1 MKDRIFI
8 IDGSSY
14 LYRAYHAMPPLST
27 SKGQPTGAIK
37 GVTNML
43 MNLKKD
49 SEGSP
54 IVVVFD
60 AKGKT
65 FRNKI
70 YSEYK
75 ANRPPMP
82 DDLREQLEPL
92 KNICKA
98 IGFPLIEIAGV
109 EADDVIATIVKL
121 AKEKKF
127 KAVVSSLDKDLMQL
141 VEDPNTT
148 IMNTMTHQIFDEKKV
163 FEKFGVKPN
172 QIRDMLALVGDTSDN
187 IPGVPK
193 VGQKTAA
200 KWLNEFDNLEGII
213 ANAESIKGVVG
224 ENLRNSLAELD
235 RNVDLVSLRDDV
247 DIETDFKDL
256 LELNGD
262 QEKLDK
268 IFSDLEFKKPAD
280 NSSQKVDSKKDNLKE
295 KKNNYQTVLTKK
307 ELNDWADKIDACK
320 VFAIDTETD
329 SLDTITANLVGISLS
344 VDEGS
349 GCYIP
354 IGHNYENCPN
364 QPSLKLVQ
372 DSIGKVIEKNKE
384 KAVGQNLKFDIPILS
399 RHGIHL
405 DKFHADTMLMSYV
418 LNSTATRHGMDKLA
432 SYYLDYETIKFS
444 DVAGTASKQISFSEV
459 DIAVATNYAAED
471 ADITLR
477 LFNKLSSLLKGKKGQ
492 IKLLQEIEYPLVHV
506 LAAVEQNGAKIDKNK
521 LAAHSQELS
530 EKISE
535 LTSQAFAIAGEEFNL
550 DSPKQLLEI
559 LYDKLQLPVLKKT
572 PKGQP
577 STNEET
583 LQRLSEEY
591 DLPKIILQYR
601 TLAKLKS
608 TYTDSLI
615 KIENPKTKRIHT
627 SYQQA
632 ITSTGRLSSTEPNL
646 QNIPIKT
653 AEGRRI
659 REAFVPEKGN
669 VLISADYSQIELR
682 IMAHLSKDKNLTN
695 AFNAGLDVHS
705 ATAAEVF
712 GVSLESVTED
722 QRRSAKA
729 INFGLMYGMSAFGL
743 TRQLDIPRAEA
754 QKYLDT
760 YFERYTGVKDYM
772 ANTKAQAKEDM
783 FVETIMGRRLYLNE
797 INAANGLR
805 RQAAER
811 AAINAP
817 LQGSAADIIKKA
829 MIDINTFLDKE
840 LPQTRMIMQVHDELI
855 FETPKADAEEILPT
869 SEDCIQSV
877 KIHHKIGLHARPA
890 VRFTE
895 MAKGFEAEIR
905 IKLENQSKWVDAK
918 SIVRVMSL
926 KARKGQV
933 LKLQAEGPDANEAIT
948 TLIDFV
954 ENQFGEK
961 QNEIE

>member
-14 LYRAYHAMPPLST
+14 LYRAYHAMPPLTAS
-27 SKGQPTGAIK
+27 SGQPTGAIK

-43 MNLKKD
+43 MTLKKE

-54 IVVVFD
+54 IIVTFD

-65 FRNKI
+65 FRSDI
-70 YSEYK
+70 YEEYK

-82 DDLREQLEPL
+82 DDLREQLAPL
-92 KNICKA
+92 KDICKA
-98 IGFPLIEIAGV
+98 IGFPLIEIEGV
-109 EADDVIATIVKL
+109 EADDVIATLVKI
-121 AKEKKF
+121 AKENNF
-127 KAVVSSLDKDLMQL
+127 KSVISSLDKDLMQL
-141 VEDPNTT
+141 VEDPISS
-148 IMNTMTHQIFDEKKV
+148 IMNTMTHQIFNEEKV
-163 FEKFGVKPN
+163 FEKFGVKPS

-200 KWLNEFDNLEGII
+200 KWLNEFGDLDGIRK
-213 ANAESIKGVVG
+213 NADSIKGVVG
-224 ENLRNSLAELD
+224 QNLRDSLNELD
-235 RNVDLVSLRDDV
+235 RNIELVSLKNDV
-247 DIETDFKDL
+247 DIGVTFESL
-256 LELNGD
+256 LVMHGD
-262 QEKLDK
+262 DEKLDEL
-268 IFSDLEFKKPAD
+268 FSKLDFKTMKRASKESKSI
-280 NSSQKVDSKKDNLKE
+280 NENDSAGEDIKHSNKANTSYE
-295 KKNNYQTVLTKK
+295 TILTKK
-307 ELNDWADKIDACK
+307 DLKEWANKLNKCE

-329 SLDTITANLVGISLS
+329 SLDTVTANLVGISLS
-344 VDEGS
+344 VKEGG

-354 IGHNYENCPN
+354 IGHKYDDCPK
-364 QPSLKLVQ
+364 QLDIDDVVKELGS
-372 DSIGKVIEKNKE
+372 SIEKNKL
-384 KAVGQNLKFDIPILS
+384 KAVGQNLKFDIPILH
-399 RHGIHL
+399 RHGIVL
-405 DKFHADTMLMSYV
+405 DEFHADTMLMSYV

-432 SYYLDYETIKFS
+432 MFYLDYETVKYS
-444 DVAGTASKQISFSEV
+444 DVTGTASKQINFSAVEIEV
-459 DIAVATNYAAED
+459 ASHYAAED

-477 LFNKLSSLLKGKKGQ
+477 LFNKLDSLLKDKPTQ
-492 IKLLQEIEYPLVHV
+492 IKLLQNIEYPLVHV
-506 LAAVEQNGAKIDKNK
+506 LSRVEQNGAKIDKNK
-521 LAAHSQELS
+521 LSEHSKELS
-530 EKISE
+530 EKIAKLSSE
-535 LTSQAFAIAGEEFNL
+535 AFKIAGEEFNL
-550 DSPKQLLEI
+550 DSPKQLLEV
-559 LYDKLQLPVLKKT
+559 LYEKLKLPILKKT

-591 DLPKIILQYR
+591 ELPKIILKYR

-615 KIENPKTKRIHT
+615 RIENTQTKRIHT

-632 ITSTGRLSSTEPNL
+632 VTSTGRLSSTEPNL

-659 REAFVPEKGN
+659 REAFVPDKGN
-669 VLISADYSQIELR
+669 ILISADYSQIELR
-682 IMAHLSKDKNLTN
+682 IMAHLSKDKNLTH
-695 AFNAGLDVHS
+695 AFNNNLDVHS
-705 ATAAEVF
+705 ATASEVF
-712 GVSLESVTED
+712 GVSLEDVTQD
-722 QRRSAKA
+722 HRRSAKA

-772 ANTKAQAKEDM
+772 ANIKAQAKEDM

-829 MIDINTFLDKE
+829 MIDIDAFLNKDMPEVK
-840 LPQTRMIMQVHDELI
+840 MIMQVHDELI
-855 FETPKADAEEILPT
+855 FETPEKNAQEVLSTMKDMMEAAVKLDIPLIAEAA
-869 SEDCIQSV
+869 
-877 KIHHKIGLHARPA
+877 IG
-890 VRFTE
+890 T
-895 MAKGFEAEIR
+895 
-905 IKLENQSKWVDAK
+905 NW
-918 SIVRVMSL
+918 
-926 KARKGQV
+926 
-933 LKLQAEGPDANEAIT
+933 NEAH
-948 TLIDFV
+948 
-954 ENQFGEK
+954 
-961 QNEIE
+961 

>member
-1 MKDRIFI
+1 MKDRVFI

-43 MNLKKD
+43 MTLKKD

-54 IVVVFD
+54 IIVVFD

-65 FRNKI
+65 FRSEI
-70 YSEYK
+70 YKEYK

-92 KNICKA
+92 KEICKA
-98 IGFPLIEIAGV
+98 IGFPLIEIPGV
-109 EADDVIATIVKL
+109 EADDVIATLVNK

-141 VEDPNTT
+141 VEDPNIT
-148 IMNTMTHQIFDEKKV
+148 IMNTMKHQIFTEDKV
-163 FEKFGVKPN
+163 FEKFGVQPN
-172 QIRDMLALVGDTSDN
+172 QIRDMLALVGDSSDN

-200 KWLNEFDNLEGII
+200 KWLNEYKNLDGIKD
-213 ANAESIKGVVG
+213 NAESIKGDVG
-224 ENLRNSLAELD
+224 ENLRNSLADLE
-235 RNVDLVSLRDDV
+235 RNVELVSLKYDV
-247 DIETDFKDL
+247 ELGVDFDSL
-256 LELNGD
+256 LQLNPD
-262 QEKLDK
+262 QEKLDEL
-268 IFSDLEFKKPAD
+268 FAELEFKALPK
-280 NSSQKVDSKKDNLKE
+280 NTSKQPDVKETLKE
-295 KKNNYQTVLTKK
+295 KNNNYETVLSKDQLK
-307 ELNDWADKIDACK
+307 AWAKNLDECK
-320 VFAIDTETD
+320 VYAIDTETD

-344 VDEGS
+344 VEEGA

-354 IGHNYENCPN
+354 IGHTYEGCSD
-364 QPSLKLVQ
+364 QLSLDLIIKI
-372 DSIGKVIEKNKE
+372 IGKAIERNKE

-399 RHGIHL
+399 RHKIQL

-432 SYYLDYETIKFS
+432 SYYLDYETIKYG
-444 DVAGTASKQISFSEV
+444 DVAGTASKEISFSEV
-459 DIAVATNYAAED
+459 EIDVATNYAAED

-477 LFNKLSSLLKGKKGQ
+477 LYNKLEGLLEDKPAQK
-492 IKLLQEIEYPLVHV
+492 KLLEDIEYPLVHV
-506 LAAVEQNGAKIDKNK
+506 LAKVEQNGAKIDKEK
-521 LAAHSQELS
+521 LAAHSEELA
-530 EKISE
+530 EKISD
-535 LTSQAFAIAGEEFNL
+535 LSSKAFKIAGEEFNL
-550 DSPKQLLEI
+550 DSPKQLLEV
-559 LYDKLQLPVLKKT
+559 LYEKLKLPVLKKT

-591 DLPKIILQYR
+591 ELPKIILQYR

-615 KIENPKTKRIHT
+615 KIENPATQRIHT

-695 AFNAGLDVHS
+695 AFNKGLDVHS
-705 ATAAEVF
+705 STAAEVF
-712 GVSLESVTED
+712 GVNIENVTDE

-743 TRQLDIPRAEA
+743 TRQLDIPRADA

-855 FETPKADAEEILPT
+855 FETPKADAEEILNLMKDMM
-869 SEDCIQSV
+869 E
-877 KIHHKIGLHARPA
+877 KA
-890 VRFTE
+890 VRLDIPLI
-895 MAKGFEAEIR
+895 A
-905 IKLENQSKWVDAK
+905 DAAIGK
-918 SIVRVMSL
+918 NW
-926 KARKGQV
+926 
-933 LKLQAEGPDANEAIT
+933 NEAH
-948 TLIDFV
+948 
-954 ENQFGEK
+954 
-961 QNEIE
+961 

>member
-141 VEDPNTT
+141 VQDPNTT

-172 QIRDMLALVGDTSDN
+172 QIRDMLALVGDSSDN

-256 LELNGD
+256 LEFNGD

-344 VDEGS
+344 VNEGS

-372 DSIGKVIEKNKE
+372 DSIGKAIEKNKE

-783 FVETIMGRRLYLNE
+783 YVETLMGRRLYLNE

-829 MIDINTFLDKE
+829 MIDINGFLKKE
-840 LPQTRMIMQVHDELI
+840 IPETKMIMQVHDELI
-855 FETPKADAEEILPT
+855 FETPEKSADDVLNLMKNMMEAAVKLDIPLIADAA
-869 SEDCIQSV
+869 
-877 KIHHKIGLHARPA
+877 IG
-890 VRFTE
+890 
-895 MAKGFEAEIR
+895 K
-905 IKLENQSKWVDAK
+905 NW
-918 SIVRVMSL
+918 
-926 KARKGQV
+926 
-933 LKLQAEGPDANEAIT
+933 NEAH
-948 TLIDFV
+948 
-954 ENQFGEK
+954 
-961 QNEIE
+961 

>member
-172 QIRDMLALVGDTSDN
+172 QIRDMLALVGDSSDN

-256 LELNGD
+256 LEFNGD

-344 VDEGS
+344 VNEGS

-372 DSIGKVIEKNKE
+372 DSIGKAIEKNKE

-492 IKLLQEIEYPLVHV
+492 TKLLQEIEYPLVHV

-712 GVSLESVTED
+712 DVSLESVTED

-783 FVETIMGRRLYLNE
+783 YVETLMGRRLYLNE

-829 MIDINTFLDKE
+829 MIDINGFLKKE
-840 LPQTRMIMQVHDELI
+840 IPETKMIMQVHDELI
-855 FETPKADAEEILPT
+855 FETPEKSADDVLNLMKNMMEAAVKLDIPLIADAA
-869 SEDCIQSV
+869 
-877 KIHHKIGLHARPA
+877 IG
-890 VRFTE
+890 
-895 MAKGFEAEIR
+895 K
-905 IKLENQSKWVDAK
+905 NW
-918 SIVRVMSL
+918 
-926 KARKGQV
+926 
-933 LKLQAEGPDANEAIT
+933 NEAH
-948 TLIDFV
+948 
-954 ENQFGEK
+954 
-961 QNEIE
+961 

>member
-14 LYRAYHAMPPLST
+14 LYRAYHAMPPLTT
-27 SKGQPTGAIK
+27 SDGRPTGAIK

-43 MNLKKD
+43 MTLKKD

-54 IVVVFD
+54 IIVTFD

-65 FRNKI
+65 FRNDI
-70 YSEYK
+70 YDSYK

-82 DDLREQLEPL
+82 DDLREQLVPL
-92 KNICKA
+92 KNVCRA
-98 IGFPLIEIAGV
+98 IGFPLIEIEGV
-109 EADDVIATIVKL
+109 EADDVIATLVRI
-121 AKEKKF
+121 AKENNF
-127 KAVVSSLDKDLMQL
+127 KSVISSLDKDLMQL
-141 VEDPNTT
+141 VEDPSAKM
-148 IMNTMTHQIFDEKKV
+148 MNTMTHQIFDEEKV

-172 QIRDMLALVGDTSDN
+172 QIRDMLALTGDTSDN
-187 IPGVPK
+187 IPGIPK

-200 KWLNEFDNLEGII
+200 KWLNEFKDLEGIKS
-213 ANAESIKGVVG
+213 NADSIKGVVG
-224 ENLRNSLAELD
+224 ENLRNSLNDLD
-235 RNVDLVSLRDDV
+235 RNVELVSLKNDV
-247 DIETDFKDL
+247 DIGVTFESL
-256 LELNGD
+256 LQLNGN
-262 QEKLDK
+262 QETLDEL
-268 IFSDLEFKKPAD
+268 FADLEFKKPKKKPANKEEKKVAD
-280 NSSQKVDSKKDNLKE
+280 LQEEVQDLAPSKPIGAYKTILNKKDLEEWSKR
-295 KKNNYQTVLTKK
+295 L
-307 ELNDWADKIDACK
+307 DACK

-329 SLDTITANLVGISLS
+329 SLNTVSANLVGISLS
-344 VDEGS
+344 DKEGE

-354 IGHNYENCPN
+354 LKHEYEGCPTQIDLELAVSIIG
-364 QPSLKLVQ
+364 S
-372 DSIGKVIEKNKE
+372 SIEKNKH
-384 KAVGQNLKFDIPILS
+384 KAVGQNLKFDIPILA
-399 RHGIHL
+399 RHGIAL
-405 DKFHADTMLMSYV
+405 DAFHADTMLMSYV

-432 SYYLDYETIKFS
+432 EFYLNYTTVKYK
-444 DVAGTASKQISFSEV
+444 DVTGTASKQINFSAVEIE
-459 DIAVATNYAAED
+459 IASNYAAED

-477 LFNKLSSLLKGKKGQ
+477 LFNKLNGLLKDKPTQ
-492 IKLLQEIEYPLVHV
+492 IKLLKDIEYPLVLV
-506 LAAVEQNGAKIDKNK
+506 LSRVEQNGAKIDKDI
-521 LAAHSQELS
+521 LSEHSKELS
-530 EKISE
+530 EKIAE
-535 LTSQAFAIAGEEFNL
+535 LSIQAFAIAGEEFNL
-550 DSPKQLLEI
+550 DSPKQLLEV
-559 LYDKLQLPVLKKT
+559 LYEKLKLPILKKT

-591 DLPKIILQYR
+591 ELPKIILQYR

-615 KIENPKTKRIHT
+615 KIENPLTGRIHT

-632 ITSTGRLSSTEPNL
+632 VTSTGRLSSTEPNL

-659 REAFVPEKGN
+659 REAFVPDKGN
-669 VLISADYSQIELR
+669 ILISADYSQIELR
-682 IMAHLSKDKNLTN
+682 IMAHLSKDKNLTH
-695 AFNAGLDVHS
+695 AFNNNLDVHS

-712 GVSLESVTED
+712 GVDLDDVTQD

-772 ANTKAQAKEDM
+772 ENIKAQAKEDM
-783 FVETIMGRRLYLNE
+783 YVETIMGRRLYLNE

-829 MIDINTFLDKE
+829 MIDIDAFLNKE
-840 LPQTRMIMQVHDELI
+840 MPEVKMIMQVHDELI
-855 FETPKADAEEILPT
+855 FETPKKNAEEVLSTMKDMMEKAVNLDIPLIA
-869 SEDCIQSV
+869 EAA
-877 KIHHKIGLHARPA
+877 IGA
-890 VRFTE
+890 
-895 MAKGFEAEIR
+895 
-905 IKLENQSKWVDAK
+905 NW
-918 SIVRVMSL
+918 
-926 KARKGQV
+926 
-933 LKLQAEGPDANEAIT
+933 NEAH
-948 TLIDFV
+948 
-954 ENQFGEK
+954 
-961 QNEIE
+961 